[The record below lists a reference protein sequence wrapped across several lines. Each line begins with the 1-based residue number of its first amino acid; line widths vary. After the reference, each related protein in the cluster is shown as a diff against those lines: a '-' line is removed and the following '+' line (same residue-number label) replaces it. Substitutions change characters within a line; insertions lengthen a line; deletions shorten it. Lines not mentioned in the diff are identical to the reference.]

1 MLSLSLAA
9 VFKVAFLFLAI
20 IAAVDLLTMSQPR
33 RVRMLTRCGHSQRA
47 IASRL
52 GITRHRV
59 RMALS

>member
-1 MLSLSLAA
+1 
-9 VFKVAFLFLAI
+9 
-20 IAAVDLLTMSQPR
+20 MSQPR